1 MILVTGATG
10 SVGRHVLVDLLAAG
24 HRVRALTRNP
34 DSADIPER
42 AEIVQGDLAKP
53 DLLADALLGV
63 HAVYLMAMGGSPQQ
77 VVDVA
82 KRSGVQRIVL
92 LSTDEVRDDVEGRPN
107 AVAEVHGAFER
118 AVTRSGLRWTVL
130 RPNEFAGN
138 SLQWAPQIRTGDVV
152 RAPYPLACT
161 APTHERDIAAV
172 AVRALTEDG
181 FHGAKC
187 VLTGPHALTHADQL
201 DMIGAAI
208 GRRLRFHEIPAEQA
222 REAMVRYAPAPI
234 VDAVLGQL
242 AAAVG
247 HPPVLTDTVRAMTG
261 RPPRTFQEWAREHA
275 DDFR

>member
-10 SVGRHVLVDLLAAG
+10 SVGRHVLADLLAAG

-118 AVTRSGLRWTVL
+118 AVARSGLRWTVL

-138 SLQWAPQIRTGDVV
+138 SLQWAPQIRAGDVV

-161 APTHERDIAAV
+161 APIHERDIAAV

-181 FHGAKC
+181 FHGATY

-222 REAMVRYAPAPI
+222 REAMVRYAPVPI

-242 AAAVG
+242 AAAVD
-247 HPPVLTDTVRAMTG
+247 HPPVLTDTVRATTG
-261 RPPRTFQEWAREHA
+261 RPARTFQEWAREHA